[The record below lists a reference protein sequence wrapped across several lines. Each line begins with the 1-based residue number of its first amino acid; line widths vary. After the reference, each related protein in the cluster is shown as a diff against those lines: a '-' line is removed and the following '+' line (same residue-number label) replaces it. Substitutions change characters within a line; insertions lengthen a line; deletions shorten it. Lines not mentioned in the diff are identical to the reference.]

1 MENNHHTDLT
11 SAEIAML
18 WNTYMADT
26 MAYCILHHFL
36 KTTDDKGIDP
46 VIKFALDIA
55 KEHIEVIHAL
65 FIKEE
70 LPIPNGFG
78 KNDVNSEAPKLF
90 SDVTYLRYIHHVG
103 RSGLNAYSLAK
114 GVLARRDVRDLYSKW
129 LQQSNELFDR
139 VSEIMLEKGVFIRS
153 PYMAY
158 PERVEYVT
166 DVDFMG
172 GIFGEKRPLLAMEVA
187 HLGTNIEVSNVA
199 KTLLMGFGQVA
210 HSRKVSDYFKKGY
223 DASKEHNEKFIAC
236 LKSDDCSYPSTWDS
250 TITSSTKSPF
260 SDKLMMFQI
269 SALNSIGMG
278 DYGMALASSMRKD
291 IALLYERLLIGLG
304 KYADEGA
311 KLMIRQGWFEKPP
324 QTLNREKLRRQ
335 TKK

>member
-1 MENNHHTDLT
+1 MEINHHTNLT
-11 SAEIAML
+11 SSEMAML

-36 KTTDDKGIDP
+36 KTTEDKDVEP
-46 VIKFALDIA
+46 VIKYASDIA
-55 KEHIEVIHAL
+55 REHIEVIREL

-70 LPIPNGFG
+70 LPVPIGFG

-114 GVLARRDVRDLYSKW
+114 GVLARKDIRELYSKW
-129 LQQSNELFDR
+129 LRQSDKLFDMAC
-139 VSEIMLEKGVFIRS
+139 EIMLEKGVFIRS

-158 PERVEYVT
+158 PERVEYVQET
-166 DVDFMG
+166 DFMG
-172 GIFGEKRPLLAMEVA
+172 GVFGKKRPLLAMEVA

-199 KTLLMGFGQVA
+199 KTLLLGFSQVA
-210 HSRKVSDYFKKGY
+210 QSRTISDYFKRGY
-223 DASKEHNEKFIAC
+223 DSSRKHNEKFIAF
-236 LKSDDCSYPSTWDS
+236 LKANDGSYPSTWDS
-250 TITSSTKSPF
+250 TITSSTESPF

-269 SALNSIGMG
+269 SALNSIGLG

-291 IALLYERLLIGLG
+291 IVLLYESLILNLG
-304 KYADEGA
+304 KFADEGS
-311 KLMIRQGWFEKPP
+311 KIMIRNGWFEKPP
-324 QTLNREKLRRQ
+324 QTLDRDKLRKQ
-335 TKK
+335 KK

>member
-1 MENNHHTDLT
+1 METKHQTDLT

-36 KTTDDKGIDP
+36 KTTEDKSIDP
-46 VIKFALDIA
+46 VITYASDIA
-55 KEHIEVIHAL
+55 KEHIEVIRDL

-70 LPIPNGFG
+70 LPLPNGFG
-78 KNDVNSEAPKLF
+78 KNDVNSDAPKLF

-114 GVLARRDVRDLYSKW
+114 GVLARKDVRELYSKW
-129 LQQSNELFDR
+129 LQQSDKLFDMAC
-139 VSEIMLEKGVFIRS
+139 EMMLEKGVFIRS

-158 PERVEYVT
+158 PERVEYVMNA
-166 DVDFMG
+166 DFMG
-172 GIFGEKRPLLAMEVA
+172 GMFGKKRPLLAMEVA

-199 KTLLMGFGQVA
+199 KTLLLGFSQVA
-210 HSRKVSDYFKKGY
+210 QSKTVANYFKKGY
-223 DASKEHNEKFIAC
+223 DSSRKHNEKFISC
-236 LKSDDCSYPSTWDS
+236 LKDDDNSYPSTWDS
-250 TITSSTKSPF
+250 TITASTESPF

-269 SALNSIGMG
+269 SGLNSIGMG
-278 DYGMALASSMRKD
+278 DYGMALAATMRKD
-291 IALLYERLLIGLG
+291 IGLMYESLLMNLG

-311 KLMIRQGWFEKPP
+311 KIMIRNGWFEKPP
-324 QTLNREKLRRQ
+324 QTLDRDKLRKQ
-335 TKK
+335 KK